1 MRSAAGTACCCA
13 VLSCLIDWIVVPCF
27 VSVVSRTSRS
37 TPLPLIVSNDITSGD
52 EGGISR
58 GKCRAVCSLLSTKQ
72 PTMAGAIAGRLE
84 PFDPEVES
92 IVVYLER
99 VELYFAAN
107 EIKADKRVP
116 VFLNLIGRENYSLLR
131 SILSPQKP
139 AEQPLKKL
147 MDVLREYYE
156 PKKVVMAARFLFHQR
171 QQQPGESVAIYLAE
185 LRKLA
190 VPCEFGE
197 TLDEALRDRLV
208 CGLRDEAYQKRLLS
222 EPELTLDKALQ
233 IAQSMET
240 ADVNACALRGSES
253 GIHQMS
259 KGGARSAPPYRSQ
272 KGHQAPAP
280 GQQGREC
287 YRCGS
292 TDHIASHCRFASFV
306 CRKCQKKGHLARVC
320 RSSKPAGRQGTGKV
334 NVKTHQLTSARENTE
349 DEVPLLQLGKG
360 QAAPITVD
368 VTVNDVPVTMEVD
381 TGAAVSVMS
390 RQQQQKLFPQAQ
402 LHPSQVVL
410 RTYTAEKVAIVGI
423 LPVHVAYEGQEHD
436 LPLVIV
442 QGKGPALFGREWLA
456 KIRLSWPSIAFHTVV
471 GKRLEEVLQQ
481 FQEVFREELGTART
495 PSAHLK
501 LKQDSQPKFVPAHSV
516 PFAIK
521 DAGDPALGVGR
532 YPEEG

>member
-27 VSVVSRTSRS
+27 QSVVSRTSRS
-37 TPLPLIVSNDITSGD
+37 TPLPLVVSNDITSGD
-52 EGGISR
+52 EGWISR
-58 GKCRAVCSLLSTKQ
+58 GKCRAVCSLLSTEQ

-99 VELYFAAN
+99 VELYFAVN

-116 VFLNLIGRENYSLLR
+116 VFLNLIGRENYSLSR

-156 PKKVVMAARFLFHQR
+156 PKKVVMAVRFLFHQR

-185 LRKLA
+185 VRKLA

-240 ADVNACALRGSES
+240 ADVNARALRGSES
-253 GIHQMS
+253 GIYQMS

-334 NVKTHQLTSARENTE
+334 NAKTHQLTSARENTE

-410 RTYTAEKVAIVGI
+410 RTYTAEKVAVVGI
-423 LPVHVAYEGQEHD
+423 LPVRVAYEGQEHD

-471 GKRLEEVLQQ
+471 GKRLEEVL
-481 FQEVFREELGTART
+481 R
-495 PSAHLK
+495 
-501 LKQDSQPKFVPAHSV
+501 VPRV
-516 PFAIK
+516 
-521 DAGDPALGVGR
+521 VVQC
-532 YPEEG
+532 

>member
-1 MRSAAGTACCCA
+1 
-13 VLSCLIDWIVVPCF
+13 
-27 VSVVSRTSRS
+27 
-37 TPLPLIVSNDITSGD
+37 
-52 EGGISR
+52 
-58 GKCRAVCSLLSTKQ
+58 
-72 PTMAGAIAGRLE
+72 MAGAIAGCLE
-84 PFDPEVES
+84 PFDLEGES

-107 EIKADKRVP
+107 EIKTDKRVP

-131 SILSPQKP
+131 SILLPQKP
-139 AEQPLKKL
+139 VEQPLKKL

-240 ADVNACALRGSES
+240 ADVNARALRGSES

-259 KGGARSAPPYRSQ
+259 KGGSRSAPPYRSQ

-320 RSSKPAGRQGTGKV
+320 HSSRPASTQGTSKVNDPSVDVSKGEHRRRSS
-334 NVKTHQLTSARENTE
+334 L
-349 DEVPLLQLGKG
+349 
-360 QAAPITVD
+360 APT
-368 VTVNDVPVTMEVD
+368 
-381 TGAAVSVMS
+381 
-390 RQQQQKLFPQAQ
+390 R
-402 LHPSQVVL
+402 
-410 RTYTAEKVAIVGI
+410 
-423 LPVHVAYEGQEHD
+423 
-436 LPLVIV
+436 
-442 QGKGPALFGREWLA
+442 KGPSCTYYR
-456 KIRLSWPSIAFHTVV
+456 
-471 GKRLEEVLQQ
+471 
-481 FQEVFREELGTART
+481 
-495 PSAHLK
+495 
-501 LKQDSQPKFVPAHSV
+501 
-516 PFAIK
+516 
-521 DAGDPALGVGR
+521 
-532 YPEEG
+532 

>member
-1 MRSAAGTACCCA
+1 
-13 VLSCLIDWIVVPCF
+13 
-27 VSVVSRTSRS
+27 
-37 TPLPLIVSNDITSGD
+37 
-52 EGGISR
+52 
-58 GKCRAVCSLLSTKQ
+58 
-72 PTMAGAIAGRLE
+72 
-84 PFDPEVES
+84 
-92 IVVYLER
+92 
-99 VELYFAAN
+99 
-107 EIKADKRVP
+107 
-116 VFLNLIGRENYSLLR
+116 
-131 SILSPQKP
+131 
-139 AEQPLKKL
+139 
-147 MDVLREYYE
+147 
-156 PKKVVMAARFLFHQR
+156 MAARFLFHQR

-240 ADVNACALRGSES
+240 ADVNARALRGSES

-272 KGHQAPAP
+272 KCHQAPAP

-320 RSSKPAGRQGTGKV
+320 RSSKSAGRQGTGKV
-334 NVKTHQLTSARENTE
+334 NAKTHQLMSARENTE
-349 DEVPLLQLGKG
+349 DKVPLLQVGKG

-368 VTVNDVPVTMEVD
+368 VTVNDIPVTMEVD

-410 RTYTAEKVAIVGI
+410 HTYIAEVAVVGI
-423 LPVHVAYEGQEHD
+423 LPVRVAYEGQEHY
-436 LPLVIV
+436 LSLFIV
-442 QGKGPALFGREWLA
+442 QGNGPALFGREWLA

-471 GKRLEEVLQQ
+471 GKRLDEVLQQ

-495 PSAHLK
+495 LC
-501 LKQDSQPKFVPAHSV
+501 
-516 PFAIK
+516 I
-521 DAGDPALGVGR
+521 
-532 YPEEG
+532 

>member
-1 MRSAAGTACCCA
+1 
-13 VLSCLIDWIVVPCF
+13 
-27 VSVVSRTSRS
+27 
-37 TPLPLIVSNDITSGD
+37 
-52 EGGISR
+52 
-58 GKCRAVCSLLSTKQ
+58 
-72 PTMAGAIAGRLE
+72 
-84 PFDPEVES
+84 
-92 IVVYLER
+92 
-99 VELYFAAN
+99 
-107 EIKADKRVP
+107 
-116 VFLNLIGRENYSLLR
+116 
-131 SILSPQKP
+131 
-139 AEQPLKKL
+139 
-147 MDVLREYYE
+147 
-156 PKKVVMAARFLFHQR
+156 MAARFLFHQR

-185 LRKLA
+185 LQKLA

-208 CGLRDEAYQKRLLS
+208 CGLCDEAYQKRLLS

-240 ADVNACALRGSES
+240 ADVNARALRGSES

-334 NVKTHQLTSARENTE
+334 NAKTHQLTSARENTE

-368 VTVNDVPVTMEVD
+368 DTVNDVPVTMEVD

-390 RQQQQKLFPQAQ
+390 RQQQQKLFPQE
-402 LHPSQVVL
+402 PSNSHHRWCCAPTPQRRWPLWVFCQFVWLTRDRSMTCHWSSCKARVL
-410 RTYTAEKVAIVGI
+410 RFLGESGWLRSVFHG
-423 LPVHVAYEGQEHD
+423 H
-436 LPLVIV
+436 PLHST
-442 QGKGPALFGREWLA
+442 QWSARGWRKCC
-456 KIRLSWPSIAFHTVV
+456 SS
-471 GKRLEEVLQQ
+471 
-481 FQEVFREELGTART
+481 FRRC
-495 PSAHLK
+495 
-501 LKQDSQPKFVPAHSV
+501 FVKS
-516 PFAIK
+516 
-521 DAGDPALGVGR
+521 
-532 YPEEG
+532 